1 MQFPAQSRTLE
12 QFNEEYYLKWNHRT
26 VRRTNIIKHYH
37 SSRIH
42 LGESRLEPS
51 ILPPRYW
58 DISPSPLTYLY
69 PPRKSGSKPLAVNG
83 RWLWEAD
90 ESPVHDPLSTE
101 ARRRPRPAG
110 KRKKIS
116 STNFFHPDIFH
127 QAETSACRQAKFG
140 LPCLV
145 VGFLPWSPD
154 CRDIS
159 RQSGD
164 FSPGGDL
171 GLPAS
176 EKKIS
181 SANFFHPDIVKF
193 FTRPDLGL
201 PVKRQSIFSPPYINH
216 SPKLNFFFLHLRDFF
231 YPLKGPENFD
241 ENTVFFEKMK
251 VGPRIV

>member
-1 MQFPAQSRTLE
+1 MEGGYGKQTSLPCTIHYPLKQGVDLGLPASE
-12 QFNEEYYLKWNHRT
+12 K
-26 VRRTNIIKHYH
+26 K
-37 SSRIH
+37 
-42 LGESRLEPS
+42 
-51 ILPPRYW
+51 
-58 DISPSPLTYLY
+58 Y
-69 PPRKSGSKPLAVNG
+69 PVQIFFTPIFF
-83 RWLWEAD
+83 
-90 ESPVHDPLSTE
+90 T
-101 ARRRPRPAG
+101 RRRPRPAG
-110 KRKKIS
+110 KRKKNIQYK
-116 STNFFHPDIFH
+116 FF
-127 QAETSACRQAKFG
+127 
-140 LPCLV
+140 
-145 VGFLPWSPD
+145 SP
-154 CRDIS
+154 RH
-159 RQSGD
+159 

>member
-1 MQFPAQSRTLE
+1 M
-12 QFNEEYYLKWNHRT
+12 
-26 VRRTNIIKHYH
+26 
-37 SSRIH
+37 
-42 LGESRLEPS
+42 
-51 ILPPRYW
+51 
-58 DISPSPLTYLY
+58 
-69 PPRKSGSKPLAVNG
+69 
-83 RWLWEAD
+83 
-90 ESPVHDPLSTE
+90 HDPLSTE

-127 QAETSACRQAKFG
+127 QAETSACRQAKKKYPVQIFFT
-140 LPCLV
+140 PN
-145 VGFLPWSPD
+145 
-154 CRDIS
+154 
-159 RQSGD
+159 

-171 GLPAS
+171 TLPAS